1 MLTTTLLSS
10 ILAVMGSATVPDTV
24 LRLVEQFDR
33 NLDACRSSAYNEAQ
47 LRQDFL
53 NPFFEAMGWDVAN
66 KQGFDQRY
74 RQVIHE
80 DALRVGRRARAM

>member
-1 MLTTTLLSS
+1 
-10 ILAVMGSATVPDTV
+10 MGSVPGFKVPDTI

-66 KQGFDQRY
+66 KQGFAQR
-74 RQVIHE
+74 
-80 DALRVGRRARAM
+80 